1 MKCPYCGTVDSRV
14 LDSRMT
20 HESGAIRRRREC
32 TACSRRFTTYEK
44 LEEMPL
50 IISKKDGRREMFN
63 ANKIMNGL
71 IRAGEK
77 RDIPLNVFEELV
89 EEVERELRSLSVQ
102 EVPSYKIGG
111 LVLKK
116 LRSIDEVAYVRF
128 ASVYRHFTDIDSFRN
143 ELDEM
148 SKEKK

>member
-14 LDSRMT
+14 LDSRTT
-20 HESGAIRRRREC
+20 HEGGAIRRRREC

-77 RDIPLNVFEELV
+77 RDIPLSAFEELV
-89 EEVERELRSLSVQ
+89 EEVERELRSISTQ

-111 LVLKK
+111 LVLEK